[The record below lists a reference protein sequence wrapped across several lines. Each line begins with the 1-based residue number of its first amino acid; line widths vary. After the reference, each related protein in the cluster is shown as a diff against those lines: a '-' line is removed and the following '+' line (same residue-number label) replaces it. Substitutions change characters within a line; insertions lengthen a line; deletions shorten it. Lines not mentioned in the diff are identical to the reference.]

1 MLAAIIEKLND
12 RKTNPK
18 TVVINIWKVLEGRG
32 CCPVVFCVVMTSV
45 EWMNNAVH
53 GITFPRAN
61 CTMVSPNCCISPLVQ
76 FIKKKIIF
84 IQLGII
90 KPCKSL

>member
-1 MLAAIIEKLND
+1 M
-12 RKTNPK
+12 
-18 TVVINIWKVLEGRG
+18 
-32 CCPVVFCVVMTSV
+32 VFCVVMKSA

-76 FIKKKIIF
+76 FIKKNNPYTAGNYKDLQKPVMPRTF
-84 IQLGII
+84 IGGT
-90 KPCKSL
+90 PTF